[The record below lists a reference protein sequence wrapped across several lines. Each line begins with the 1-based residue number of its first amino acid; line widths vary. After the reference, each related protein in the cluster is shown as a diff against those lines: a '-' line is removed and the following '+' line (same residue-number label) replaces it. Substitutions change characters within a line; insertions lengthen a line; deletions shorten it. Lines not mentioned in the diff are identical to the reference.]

1 GAATE
6 VLVLKGEVEAA
17 PRNAEDQQ
25 PIVLREKE
33 ARRFA
38 TSGISSVHD
47 SDQKF
52 EELRQPVQL
61 DRFVQP
67 IGYAHWSFDETDG
80 NVFKSSSF
88 DLPFA
93 TAEARVEDGSDPSAR
108 IHTKG
113 HTNGALRF
121 DGSDFAQTAFAG
133 LSDNSPYTICFW
145 VKVPKEANLNN
156 AYAMVAWGP
165 SDPRFGTHPFHIAWN
180 RKSDD
185 GPMGVLRTDYARGY
199 ALGSTSLRDG
209 KWHHI
214 AVVFIPR
221 DEGDSPVEV

>member
-1 GAATE
+1 MGFSISNPTVEVVDIGTEFAMVADAGGAATE

-52 EELRQPVQL
+52 EQLRQPVQL

-93 TAEARVEDGSDPSAR
+93 AAEARVEDGSDPSAR

-156 AYAMVAWGP
+156 AYAMVAWG
-165 SDPRFGTHPFHIAWN
+165 
-180 RKSDD
+180 
-185 GPMGVLRTDYARGY
+185 
-199 ALGSTSLRDG
+199 
-209 KWHHI
+209 
-214 AVVFIPR
+214 
-221 DEGDSPVEV
+221 